1 MFVMASLSIEV
12 ANSVDSLCRKA
23 AVDDGNLVPF
33 AWKCEELYLH
43 VASLLHHLKMC
54 RVWWCSAHRGI
65 RHRAHAVGCPHLWL
79 PLLHGNWRVHH
90 HLVVGNELDGL
101 SYNRK
106 EREKLKSQALTL
118 E

>member
-1 MFVMASLSIEV
+1 MYGECMGDCTLAMFAMLIDCCIEAICGDNCACTRNVIPLIFAGDARCMFVMASLSIEV

-54 RVWWCSAHRGI
+54 RVW
-65 RHRAHAVGCPHLWL
+65 
-79 PLLHGNWRVHH
+79 
-90 HLVVGNELDGL
+90 
-101 SYNRK
+101 
-106 EREKLKSQALTL
+106 
-118 E
+118 